1 MNPQDPHTF
10 DPATMQ
16 PSDPSAPP
24 LPPTP
29 EASPEPDY
37 GNEAAVAFARAKL
50 EALLRQQHPGWNAPA
65 DQVVQPPPA
74 TPTPPMYQPAASPV
88 IIPAEEPASSQAPEQ
103 FSAAVAPPSI
113 YPIPTQPLTPVRP
126 TAEVTPLPE
135 TIPQAQYE
143 VETALQNEVQ
153 PQFHHVSPSHQ
164 LAAEAPTPMLSAAEP
179 APQLLSPHIPG
190 QPPGLAQQPVIPQP
204 SVNPLGSVMPPAD
217 IHQVQPIPRRADQ
230 VKAYAENARSAVRG
244 VHHGFLKPLFK
255 TTIVTLI
262 IFLIYNAPLVMGQ
275 VYYYITPASSDP
287 TPVILDPSATSVTAD
302 PRIIIS
308 KLNIDVPAVYD
319 EESYNERKIQEALE
333 RGIVHY
339 GTTALPGE
347 KGNAVFLGHSS
358 NSPWAPGKFKT
369 AFSLLRKLQV
379 NDTFVVHY
387 EKKRYIYQVYERKV
401 IDPADFSVIDQ
412 DVKDPIATL
421 ITCDPPGANW
431 NRLVIHARQIS
442 PNPADNTPHRGAT
455 AVPDS
460 RSIPGSPPSLWER
473 VTSIF

>member
-1 MNPQDPHTF
+1 M
-10 DPATMQ
+10 
-16 PSDPSAPP
+16 S
-24 LPPTP
+24 
-29 EASPEPDY
+29 
-37 GNEAAVAFARAKL
+37 
-50 EALLRQQHPGWNAPA
+50 
-65 DQVVQPPPA
+65 
-74 TPTPPMYQPAASPV
+74 
-88 IIPAEEPASSQAPEQ
+88 
-103 FSAAVAPPSI
+103 PSI
-113 YPIPTQPLTPVRP
+113 YPIPTQPLTPLRP
-126 TAEVTPLPE
+126 SVEAETLPQ

-153 PQFHHVSPSHQ
+153 PQFHHVNPSHQ
-164 LAAEAPTPMLSAAEP
+164 LSAEP
-179 APQLLSPHIPG
+179 AAPMLPAADAGLYQTAQFPNQTIAAVPPPVASPSIPT
-190 QPPGLAQQPVIPQP
+190 PV
-204 SVNPLGSVMPPAD
+204 GSVVPPAN
-217 IHQVQPIPRRADQ
+217 IHQVQPAPNRTDQ
-230 VKAYAENARSAVRG
+230 IKAYAHNARTAARDA
-244 VHHGFLKPLFK
+244 HHSFLKPLFK
-255 TTIVTLI
+255 TTIITLI

-287 TPVILDPSATSVTAD
+287 TPVILDPSVTSVTAD

-319 EESYNERKIQEALE
+319 EESYDERKIQEALE

-379 NDTFVVHY
+379 NDTFVLHY
-387 EKKRYIYQVYERKV
+387 QKKRYIYQVYERKV
-401 IDPADFSVIDQ
+401 IDPADFSVIAQ
-412 DVKDPIATL
+412 DVKEPITTL

-431 NRLVIHARQIS
+431 NRLVIQARQIS
-442 PNPADNTPHRGAT
+442 PNPADNTPHRGAA